1 MKKSKYDIRRT
12 VEVED
17 WGKITARASTL
28 NSISIMLSV
37 SSELN
42 RRQGFIPTAELRDRQ
57 SQQIYEVLKATGLY
71 DDLN

>member
-12 VEVED
+12 VEIEG
-17 WGKITARASTL
+17 WGKITATASTL

-42 RRQGFIPTAELRDRQ
+42 KKQGFIFSAELRDRQ
-57 SQQIYEVLKATGLY
+57 SQQIYEALKAVGFY
-71 DDLN
+71 DN